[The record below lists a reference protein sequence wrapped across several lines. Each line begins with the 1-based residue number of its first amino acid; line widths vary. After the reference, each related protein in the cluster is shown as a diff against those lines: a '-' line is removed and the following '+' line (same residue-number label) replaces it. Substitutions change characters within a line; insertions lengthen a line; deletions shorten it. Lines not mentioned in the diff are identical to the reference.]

1 MESRSF
7 MPELP
12 LACYLL
18 ILAAYFTAETEAC
31 LASGIC
37 GPPGLGGLGC
47 MHAQPTMG
55 MCAAG
60 GCPPGYQCGPYGC
73 ALRRARARSSN
84 TMVAAGQQGWS
95 TTEEEEKPKVIF
107 LPVGSQRVP
116 SGFFNQFTELLRM
129 YLKQDACPVQASA
142 EIQFCA
148 AQGRDHRE
156 CCARNVRH
164 STVGYDQRVRYDN
177 TVCYGRM
184 QCDTVRYGM
193 IKEYGMTVLYDTGTV
208 QITVEIHFKGV
219 TTTLAGSKC
228 LVFCDQRPGNVTQL
242 DVSYVSCY
250 DRFDS
255 MKRCFWHDLMNRL
268 DNEARSS

>member
-1 MESRSF
+1 M
-7 MPELP
+7 
-12 LACYLL
+12 
-18 ILAAYFTAETEAC
+18 
-31 LASGIC
+31 
-37 GPPGLGGLGC
+37 GC

-84 TMVAAGQQGWS
+84 TMVAAGQPGWS
-95 TTEEEEKPKVIF
+95 ATEEEEKPKVIF
-107 LPVGSQRVP
+107 LPVGSQWVP
-116 SGFFNQFTELLRM
+116 TTNEVIWVFLQSPNQVFMRCCEERGLPDSLLRM

-156 CCARNVRH
+156 CCARN
-164 STVGYDQRVRYDN
+164 
-177 TVCYGRM
+177 
-184 QCDTVRYGM
+184 
-193 IKEYGMTVLYDTGTV
+193 
-208 QITVEIHFKGV
+208 GV